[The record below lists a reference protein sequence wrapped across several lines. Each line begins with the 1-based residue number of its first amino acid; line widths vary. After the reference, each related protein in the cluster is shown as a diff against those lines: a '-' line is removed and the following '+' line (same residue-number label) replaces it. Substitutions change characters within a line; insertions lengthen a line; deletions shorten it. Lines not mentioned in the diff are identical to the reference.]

1 MYCFIGIWKGT
12 FTCGIAITVWFS
24 TRFLSFDSNE
34 SIFSLHI
41 IGAILCF
48 LYFCMLIDLIFCPV
62 NNCCKCCKCCC
73 IDFCSL
79 KPSEWQFIIAS
90 MLTIVYQLILV
101 FYEGTEFW
109 SIYLFVAVVCALQIV
124 VKINLKNL
132 DKLEIQDK
140 RRYRIGAIIIFNIL
154 FMIFIISHDLAE
166 QLELEKEL
174 AENEHIE
181 HEGIELFVEGIF
193 FANLEH
199 VWGMMEACQEIM
211 SDDHHHHSDTSTQLK

>member
-1 MYCFIGIWKGT
+1 M
-12 FTCGIAITVWFS
+12 
-24 TRFLSFDSNE
+24 
-34 SIFSLHI
+34 
-41 IGAILCF
+41 
-48 LYFCMLIDLIFCPV
+48 
-62 NNCCKCCKCCC
+62 
-73 IDFCSL
+73 
-79 KPSEWQFIIAS
+79 
-90 MLTIVYQLILV
+90 
-101 FYEGTEFW
+101 
-109 SIYLFVAVVCALQIV
+109 VCALQIV

-193 FANLEH
+193 FANL
-199 VWGMMEACQEIM
+199 A
-211 SDDHHHHSDTSTQLK
+211 